1 MVRRYPLGAEDAHD
15 RGHGMSAPTTDAPH
29 VRPPTASTGLRRLY
43 RGETA
48 IDFHGR
54 RRIGLILSLVLLV
67 LTVGSLLTRGLE
79 LGIDFEGGVSWD
91 VPGSEITIADAERV
105 LADNGLDP
113 AGARIQR
120 RASDSGEFL
129 KIQVGVQSSE
139 LLVNVQEALAAEA
152 GVDRDDVSVNAVS
165 ASWGREITDQAVRA
179 LLFFT
184 LAVAVFISVRYEWR
198 MAIAALVAMVHDVVI
213 AVGIYSLLGFVVT
226 PATVIAFLTILG
238 YSLYDTI
245 VIFDRVRENEAKF
258 EGRKPPYAD
267 VVNTTLN
274 QVLMR
279 TLNTTVSSMIPVMS
293 ILVIGAGLLGATALA
308 DFAIALLVG
317 MFVGGYSSLFVAAP
331 LLAVMKNTDDRWR
344 GDDSLRSR
352 GEDLRDLVTG
362 GAPTG
367 HRSRTAGND
376 VSAQLVDAD
385 VGAGAGSGSGR
396 RAAETGSRDRA
407 GDTVRTPGSDRPEK
421 LLSHPPRPRKKKRR

>member
-1 MVRRYPLGAEDAHD
+1 VSATLDTGGDTGTETTGGA
-15 RGHGMSAPTTDAPH
+15 PP
-29 VRPPTASTGLRRLY
+29 RPPTATSGWSRLY

-54 RRIGLILSLVLLV
+54 RRIGLILSAVLLV
-67 LTVGSLLTRGLE
+67 LTIGSLTTRGLD

-91 VPGSEITIADAERV
+91 VPGSEITIAEAEDV

-113 AGARIQR
+113 AAARIQR

-129 KIQVGVQSSE
+129 KIQVGVQDAAV
-139 LLVNVQEALAAEA
+139 LVAIQDALATEA
-152 GVDRDDVSVNAVS
+152 GVERDDVSVNAVS
-165 ASWGREITDQAVRA
+165 ASWGAEITNQAIRA
-179 LLFFT
+179 LVFFT
-184 LAVAVFISVRYEWR
+184 IAVALFITIRYEWR
-198 MAIAALVAMVHDVVI
+198 MAVAALIAMVHDVVI
-213 AVGIYSLLGFVVT
+213 AVGIYSIVGFVVT

-258 EGRKPPYAD
+258 EGRKPPYSD

-279 TLNTTVSSMIPVMS
+279 TLNTTASSMIPVLS
-293 ILVIGAGLLGATALA
+293 ILIVGAGLMGATALA

-317 MFVGGYSSLFVAAP
+317 MLVGGYSSLFVAAP
-331 LLAVMKNTDDRWR
+331 LLAVMKNTDDRWK
-344 GDDSLRSR
+344 GDDSLRAR
-352 GEDLRDLVTG
+352 GDDLRELVTG
-362 GAPTG
+362 GSPAG
-367 HRSRTAGND
+367 RRSRTAAG
-376 VSAQLVDAD
+376 VGPGEPLVDRD
-385 VGAGAGSGSGR
+385 ER
-396 RAAETGSRDRA
+396 RPVEVASSSSAPRA
-407 GDTVRTPGSDRPEK
+407 PRTPGSDRPEK

>member
-1 MVRRYPLGAEDAHD
+1 
-15 RGHGMSAPTTDAPH
+15 MSATVTDTGTGTPDGPPR
-29 VRPPTASTGLRRLY
+29 RPPTAASGWSRLY

-54 RRIGLILSLVLLV
+54 RRIGLILSAVLLV
-67 LTVGSLLTRGLE
+67 LTIGSLTTRGLD

-91 VPGSEITIADAERV
+91 VPGSEISIADAEQV

-120 RASDSGEFL
+120 RTSDSGEFL
-129 KIQVGVQSSE
+129 KIQVGVQDPE
-139 LLVNVQEALAAEA
+139 VLVTLQDAFAAEA
-152 GVDRDDVSVNAVS
+152 GVERDDVSVNAVS
-165 ASWGREITDQAVRA
+165 ASWGREITNQAVRA

-184 LAVAVFISVRYEWR
+184 IAVALFITIRYEWR
-198 MAIAALVAMVHDVVI
+198 MAVAALVAMVHDVVI
-213 AVGIYSLLGFVVT
+213 AVGIYSLMGFVVT

-258 EGRKPPYAD
+258 ESRKPPYAD

-279 TLNTTVSSMIPVMS
+279 TLNTTASSMIPVLS
-293 ILVIGAGLLGATALA
+293 ILIVGAGLLGATALA
-308 DFAIALLVG
+308 EFAIALLVG
-317 MFVGGYSSLFVAAP
+317 MLVGGYSSLFVAAP
-331 LLAVMKNTDDRWR
+331 LLAVMKNTDDRWK
-344 GDDSLRSR
+344 GDDSLRAR
-352 GEDLRDLVTG
+352 GDDLRELVTG
-362 GAPTG
+362 GAPAG
-367 HRSRTAGND
+367 RRSRTAVLTGPE
-376 VSAQLVDAD
+376 VVP
-385 VGAGAGSGSGR
+385 VT
-396 RAAETGSRDRA
+396 AAAPTA
-407 GDTVRTPGSDRPEK
+407 TRTPGSDRPEK